1 MIASVPFRVEAIP
14 STLECFVIPEEGR
27 FLFGEVGREER
38 PKEHGFHEDDRFGDT
53 KYGSDLVDRAFG
65 DESRLDVKSHWVQV
79 RPGAILDAMNI
90 RAAVDEDVIV
100 QVVKRH
106 SGVVDQT
113 LKFELDELGLEIVV
127 DAERAFGVS
136 GEVPGIPTKVGKVH
150 RMNEVGGAKPVRDE
164 FEGVPVVFIFNN
176 RVGLDVIAHEES
188 LGLLF
193 TCKGAV
199 MITNS
204 MISTRS
210 EEHSIGSDGGE
221 HKSLTDEEVVVMRF
235 EKRRD
240 TTMHWIVAN
249 ELEISSSEREL
260 GQQREQ
266 IFHCG
271 RGGRGGEFVF
281 LRFEKSGQKG

>member
-1 MIASVPFRVEAIP
+1 
-14 STLECFVIPEEGR
+14 
-27 FLFGEVGREER
+27 
-38 PKEHGFHEDDRFGDT
+38 
-53 KYGSDLVDRAFG
+53 
-65 DESRLDVKSHWVQV
+65 
-79 RPGAILDAMNI
+79 MNI

-136 GEVPGIPTKVGKVH
+136 GEVPGIPTEVGKVH
-150 RMNEVGGAKPVRDE
+150 RMNEGGGAKPVGDE
-164 FEGVPVVFIFNN
+164 FEGVPVVFIFDD

-193 TCKGAV
+193 TGKRAV
-199 MITNS
+199 MVADSIVG
-204 MISTRS
+204 TRS
-210 EEHSIGSDGGE
+210 EKHSIGSDGGE

-235 EKRRD
+235 KKRRN
-240 TTMHWIVAN
+240 TTVHWIVAN
-249 ELEISSSEREL
+249 EFEVSSSEREL

-266 IFHCG
+266 IFHCR

-281 LRFEKSGQKG
+281 LKFEKSGQKG